1 MLNEF
6 ETEICYGALFD
17 AWAKPC
23 GNWNLIRHAATQAT
37 DLFSTFSLTENAK
50 GIFSMSFEHTQVAM
64 LDVQMTSKLV
74 VLRQI
79 SGVRCEAVVPN
90 RTILKRKAKS
100 SSPFQISVNIFG
112 PREAADEVSEAL
124 AKVNA
129 FLQHPQTL
137 NVDVEY
143 HNPDMLIF
151 PGQKTAM
158 NDLIGTSQ
166 LLLEESKLSRDVR
179 GILESLG
186 QVAEGDELGYL
197 EGLVSTLTQHQQ
209 QGVHFVIQRE
219 DELFCRG
226 LSAHISQI
234 TGVDSPTQA
243 DGILFGL
250 GGLIADVMGI
260 GKTLTILTS
269 ILHSAN
275 KAQDFSYFGHPV
287 PESEMKHSLTKAT
300 LVVVPSVQLMENWE
314 SEILRHFSMHTL
326 RHIRFHGP
334 NRLQTVEALTAP
346 DIVIT
351 TYATLAAD
359 HDSRG
364 LLYRMEWYR
373 VVLDE
378 AHHIRNSTS
387 KQWKAVANLRSIR
400 RWCLSGTP
408 IQNKMEDLASLAGFL
423 QLPPLSSKDS
433 FEKHVLR
440 PLSESSTNS
449 KPLRE
454 YMEAY
459 CLRRSESCLSLPAS
473 REEVVPLYLSPPE
486 REVYDGV
493 LENARRQI
501 DDMVSSSKHAGV
513 RCSKLFTALLRMRMI
528 CNTGT
533 YESTQD
539 SRGILTSQS
548 LLKPNSL
555 QSLCERCSATDGD
568 TLMLLSTCEVCPDC
582 MRPLHQRSPSPVSS
596 LASCLENVAVSA
608 NGRELSTKL
617 EAVVGRLVS
626 ASHSRNK
633 AIVFSYW
640 KTTLHILARLLRA
653 SGVVYLQVDGETSFV
668 DRSNR
673 LRAFKEESK
682 AYVLLM
688 TVETGAVG

>member
-378 AHHIRNSTS
+378 
-387 KQWKAVANLRSIR
+387 
-400 RWCLSGTP
+400 
-408 IQNKMEDLASLAGFL
+408 
-423 QLPPLSSKDS
+423 
-433 FEKHVLR
+433 
-440 PLSESSTNS
+440 
-449 KPLRE
+449 
-454 YMEAY
+454 
-459 CLRRSESCLSLPAS
+459 
-473 REEVVPLYLSPPE
+473 
-486 REVYDGV
+486 
-493 LENARRQI
+493 
-501 DDMVSSSKHAGV
+501 
-513 RCSKLFTALLRMRMI
+513 
-528 CNTGT
+528 
-533 YESTQD
+533 
-539 SRGILTSQS
+539 
-548 LLKPNSL
+548 
-555 QSLCERCSATDGD
+555 
-568 TLMLLSTCEVCPDC
+568 
-582 MRPLHQRSPSPVSS
+582 VSS

-688 TVETGAVG
+688 TVETGAVGLNLTVANQVHIVEPQWNPSVEEQAVARAVRMGQKREVTIYRYVLQNTVEQNIVKLQERKRSLAKYTLGTKSDQSISDAVQELESVLELNPRKRGLDE